1 MKFSMLVLI
10 VLLGLVAMFAIQNP
24 GIVTVRFMS
33 LSGDTSILVVIVA
46 AFAVGV
52 VGAGLASV
60 PGQLRRRSDA
70 AAAKQRIR
78 ELETEI
84 HSLEA
89 EARGLRETNEGLKRK
104 AEAPKPGGDA

>member
-24 GIVTVRFMS
+24 GIVTVRFMT

-46 AFAVGV
+46 AFAAGV
-52 VGAGLASV
+52 VGAGLASL

-70 AAAKQRIR
+70 SAAKQRIR
-78 ELETEI
+78 DLEEEVRRLQGEI
-84 HSLEA
+84 E
-89 EARGLRETNEGLKRK
+89 GLRRH
-104 AEAPKPGGDA
+104 AERGKPGGAA